1 MFKLIVGGSAF
12 LIAGIA
18 AFFSIKGISLL
29 FSGAFWAVVLMASSL
44 EIGKLVATSCLY
56 RYYHE
61 LNKAI
66 RAYLYT
72 AIVVLMAITS
82 LGIFGFL
89 TDAYNKSKFK
99 AVAFT
104 NKLAFVEEKKNSLLQ
119 KFEYNKERLT
129 TLTTI
134 RASQEQ
140 RISAISK
147 ENTSSTTSKK
157 GGLFSSDQTLTVV
170 DKNALDAKTSLIKS
184 ATTEIQSANLQ
195 LDEISRENDRLLLDI
210 EEINSQILEVKQ
222 KESSESDIG
231 TFKFIASAFNLE
243 LDAAVKYFILCLVL
257 VFDPLAVILLI
268 VFNYLIKKKNVNQ
281 LPFL

>member
-56 RYYHE
+56 RFYHE

-89 TDAYNKSKFK
+89 TDAYNKSKF
-99 AVAFT
+99 
-104 NKLAFVEEKKNSLLQ
+104 
-119 KFEYNKERLT
+119 EYNKERLA

-210 EEINSQILEVKQ
+210 EGVNGQILEVKQ

>member
-56 RYYHE
+56 RYYSE

-66 RAYLYT
+66 KIYLYA
-72 AIVVLMAITS
+72 AIVVLMLITS

-99 AVAFT
+99 AEAFS
-104 NKLAFVEEKKNSLLQ
+104 NKIAFVEEKKNTLLQ
-119 KFEYNKERLT
+119 KFDYNKERVK

-134 RASQEQ
+134 RASQEE
-140 RISAISK
+140 RISAITK
-147 ENTSSTTSKK
+147 ENTSTTTSKK
-157 GGLFSSDQTLTVV
+157 GGLFSSEQTLTVI
-170 DKNALDAKTSLIKS
+170 DKNALNAKTSLIQS
-184 ATTEIQSANLQ
+184 ATKEIQDANLQ
-195 LDEISRENDRLLLDI
+195 IDNISKENDQLLV
-210 EEINSQILEVKQ
+210 EIDAVNNEILELKQ
-222 KESSESDIG
+222 RESSESDIG
-231 TFKFIASAFNLE
+231 TFKFIANAFNLE
-243 LDAAVKYFILCLVL
+243 LDTAVKYFILCLVF

-268 VFNYLIKKKNVNQ
+268 VFNYLIKKKN
-281 LPFL
+281 F